1 MNDQFEFIFK
11 SVFTLIIYTILF
23 MVFVFELTSNES
35 SEFKRIIHINSVD
48 TFEEFHQIIQDTSC
62 FDQTQLA
69 SFFITDEKGKRQVE
83 LTMHD
88 SAKNST
94 KVLNMRKIQLDAF
107 ISEIRH
113 KLVYVFDFFN
123 ERFFYVELK
132 EKLMKTDLKEPFVAY
147 EKGIAPNQFLIDD
160 LEGPEVLTR
169 ERDESYKSFG
179 DLEDYY
185 EIFGEMGA

>member
-1 MNDQFEFIFK
+1 
-11 SVFTLIIYTILF
+11 
-23 MVFVFELTSNES
+23 MVFVFEITSNEIFD
-35 SEFKRIIHINSVD
+35 FKRIIHINSGE
-48 TFEEFHQIIQDTSC
+48 TFEDFHQIIQDSSN

-69 SFFITDEKGKRQVE
+69 SFFITDERGKKQIE
-83 LTMHD
+83 LSMHD
-88 SAKNST
+88 SMKNST
-94 KVLNMRKIQLDAF
+94 KVLNMRKVKLDTH
-107 ISEIRH
+107 ISEIGQ

-185 EIFGEMGA
+185 EIFGEMDA